1 MGSDLDEMLIE
12 SSKDPELSSSWI
24 TDALY
29 FKKESLWL
37 QDWLEYRAQAMGKE
51 GTEDLAKAEQLGTD
65 LFENFHAKGTALSK
79 EVRRLR
85 KLERQIAVIPAD
97 DPYGMTVPEV
107 TQLGIAKAAQ
117 YLAELGLQFARVP
130 LRPPPDP
137 CGPPEIRPVYM
148 NSQDPEMSS
157 DWITDALYYEKDSER
172 VQSWIEDRSLA
183 LGKEGT
189 KDLEKAKQLG
199 MDLFETFHARGTPLS
214 KELRSLR
221 KWGSQIA
228 VVPADHPQGMS
239 LRDLTQLGID
249 KLAQRLAKLG
259 LHFAKVRLRSR
270 L

>member
-1 MGSDLDEMLIE
+1 MCVATPRGNMGSDAQEMLIQ
-12 SSKDPELSSSWI
+12 SSKDPGRSSRQM
-24 TDALY
+24 TDAIY
-29 FKKESLWL
+29 FRKDSWKL
-37 QDWLEYRAQAMGKE
+37 QSWLEYRAQALGKE
-51 GTEDLAKAEQLGTD
+51 GTEDLAHARTWGKD

-107 TQLGIAKAAQ
+107 TQLGIDKAAQ

-130 LRPPPDP
+130 LRPPIDP
-137 CGPPEIRPVYM
+137 CGPPEIQPVYM

-199 MDLFETFHARGTPLS
+199 IDLFETFHARGTPLS

-221 KWGSQIA
+221 K
-228 VVPADHPQGMS
+228 
-239 LRDLTQLGID
+239 
-249 KLAQRLAKLG
+249 
-259 LHFAKVRLRSR
+259 
-270 L
+270 